1 MKKKLSI
8 LVTLLLVMI
17 MSVSTALA
25 VYESSGGI
33 VLPGGS
39 FSVHNEIS
47 NNKKDSFARTS
58 GPTNAY
64 ISVAVTFYYIDT
76 VTGNTFSSSQSSS
89 AWVPSIRKDAP
100 TLGSDYNYY
109 KVKSVHTGS
118 IDDDSGSITLT
129 TTA

>member
-1 MKKKLSI
+1 MRKRLSI
-8 LVTLLLVMI
+8 LVAMMLVLI
-17 MSVSTALA
+17 VSVSTSLA
-25 VYESSGGI
+25 AYESNGSI
-33 VLPGGS
+33 VLPGGGI
-39 FSVHNEIS
+39 SVHNEIS

-64 ISVAVTFYYIDT
+64 ISVNVTFYYIDT
-76 VTGNTFSSSQSSS
+76 VTGNTFSSTQSGS
-89 AWVPSIRKDAP
+89 ASVPSIRKDAP
-100 TLGSDYNYY
+100 TLGINYNYY